1 MKHHILRKHTK
12 PFTDGAIV
20 KAVVETL
27 LQNSENKW
35 KALHSLMQTVSRSNG
50 ILGDNVFLLPK
61 GDIDSS

>member
-27 LQNSENKW
+27 LQNSENK
-35 KALHSLMQTVSRSNG
+35 
-50 ILGDNVFLLPK
+50 
-61 GDIDSS
+61 